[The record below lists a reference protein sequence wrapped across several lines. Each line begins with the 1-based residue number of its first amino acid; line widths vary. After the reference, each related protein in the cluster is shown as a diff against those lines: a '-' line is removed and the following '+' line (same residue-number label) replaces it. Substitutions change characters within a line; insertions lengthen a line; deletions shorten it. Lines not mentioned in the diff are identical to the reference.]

1 MGGEPSVGPK
11 AEQAIA
17 DLVGYE
23 SGYVQIL
30 NEREFS
36 HAG

>member
-1 MGGEPSVGPK
+1 MRGESSAGLQ
-11 AEQAIA
+11 AEEAIT

-23 SGYVQIL
+23 SDYVQIL